1 MTMTVKKKMAD
12 GTVIDVLEMHEI
24 GEAID
29 ALIAETVEEEI
40 TQEEKLRMK
49 LDAAE
54 AAIERLQKE
63 VDYLRSERDRKADI
77 FAQINRMKMP

>member
-1 MTMTVKKKMAD
+1 MTVKKKMAD